1 MRLIIPFCC
10 AILLVAAASA
20 DTIVLKS
27 GTRITVDSVTE
38 QNGRVQYAIG
48 DNTFTIPKS
57 IVSRIESGS
66 SAPPS
71 EQQAG
76 SVAAELPPVRE
87 QMTVDDAL
95 IARVIR
101 NDQVDA
107 VALGAIEAEGVPAKS
122 AGAYAIAAGFEQNRN
137 HLPAAARYLES
148 ALHYLPEQPVLL
160 EQYASTLLQLGRYSE
175 AFSAAETATHSD
187 PRSSV
192 AFALLGYACYKNDHT
207 PEAIAAWKKSLALRP
222 DDQIKRLLE
231 RAERESQTEAE
242 FRQEES
248 SHFTLRYEGSQAPDD
263 LRRQILE
270 ALEADYSDLQNDLGA
285 APANINVSLYTDQAF
300 LDVTHAP
307 AWSAAL
313 NDGKIRI
320 PISGIKTLTPELARV
335 LRHELTHSFIQA
347 IAHGRAPQWLN
358 EGIAELEQGANIS
371 AFGGRLASLYSTGHE
386 IPLSQL
392 EGNFEDYSS
401 GEASVAYAEGLAA
414 VEYIRQTYGMG
425 DLARILQ
432 RLGDGQPIESALR
445 STIHAGYAELETE
458 ITTYLKNTYGA

>member
-1 MRLIIPFCC
+1 VRLIIPFCWT
-10 AILLVAAASA
+10 ILLVATVSA

-38 QNGRVQYAIG
+38 HDGRVEYAIG

-57 IVSRIESGS
+57 IVVKIENGS
-66 SAPPS
+66 TATSLAKPTDS
-71 EQQAG
+71 I
-76 SVAAELPPVRE
+76 AADLPPVRE
-87 QMTVDDAL
+87 QMAVDDAL

-101 NDQVDA
+101 NDQVD
-107 VALGAIEAEGVPAKS
+107 VAALAAIDSEGIPAKS

-137 HLPAAARYLES
+137 HVPAAARYLES

-175 AFSAAETATHSD
+175 AFSAAETATRVD

-207 PEAIAAWKKSLALRP
+207 PEAVLAWKKSLELRS
-222 DDQIKRLLE
+222 DDQIRKLLE
-231 RAERESQTEAE
+231 RAERESRTEAD

-248 SHFTLRYEGSQAPDD
+248 SHFTLRYEGSQAPDN
-263 LRRQILE
+263 LRRQVLD
-270 ALEADYSDLQNDLGA
+270 ALESDYNDLQNDLGA
-285 APANINVSLYTDQAF
+285 APTNISVSLYTDQAF

-320 PISGIKTLTPELARV
+320 PISGIRTLTPELARV

-347 IAHGRAPQWLN
+347 ITHGRAPQWLN
-358 EGIAELEQGANIS
+358 EGIAELEQGANVS
-371 AFGGRLASLYSTGHE
+371 AFGGRLANLYSTGHQ
-386 IPLSQL
+386 IPLNQL

-414 VEYIRQTYGMG
+414 VEYIRQTYGIG

-432 RLGDGQPIESALR
+432 RLGEGQSIESALR
-445 STIHAGYAELETE
+445 STIHAGYAELESE
-458 ITTYLKNTYGA
+458 ITTYLKNSYGA